1 MSRNENEL
9 ANYKIDDH
17 KSFSI
22 ATVTLH
28 LSIQLLRL
36 NLIIDD
42 LQVSV
47 FEHDNDELM

>member
-9 ANYKIDDH
+9 ANHKIDGH
-17 KSFSI
+17 KYFSVL
-22 ATVTLH
+22 TVTLH
-28 LSIQLLRL
+28 LSIQLRL

-47 FEHDNDELM
+47 FEHENDELM

>member
-9 ANYKIDDH
+9 ANHKIDGH
-17 KSFSI
+17 KYFSVL
-22 ATVTLH
+22 TVTLH

-42 LQVSV
+42 LQVSA